1 MNIFKIITTAICL
14 CSSYTAFAN
23 QTPNNPVKSFSNANI
38 VDVNKGVILENN
50 FLVLNGDTIEYVG
63 RELPKQYS
71 QLDTIDAQ
79 GQYVLPGLID
89 THAHISLGEVT
100 FKKTRGKL
108 AINANSSDALSEWNA
123 RELLRWGVTFI
134 RNPGG
139 SSEHNLRYKRDTA
152 SGNITG
158 PGAIIAG
165 EIINQGA
172 FEGLTI
178 DINKNMSLQAAIEQQ
193 KAAGIDIIKLYA
205 GLTEQQ
211 IQNAI
216 TIGHKL
222 DMQVIGHLEEVSWTD
237 AANWQ
242 IDGIVHAM
250 PVSSKLLSKEAKEKY
265 QKTSRPGPFAHF
277 EWYENADLNS
287 KPMLELYQALREN
300 KVHIDPTLIAFK
312 NSFYGDSQQ
321 VIAHPN
327 LEYVHPELL
336 NNWQSFFTFNI
347 GWNEQDFSR
356 AKKVWPKVLS
366 FVNRLHKEGVPLTIG
381 TDLGNPWVI
390 PGFSVHQEMQIF
402 ADAGIPNSDILKMA
416 TINAAKQLN
425 ISDQHG
431 SIEQGKVANVIFLK
445 SNPLENIANTKTI
458 TQVFLAGNL
467 IDAKL
472 SQPEYVLTSKEQAN
486 D

>member
-1 MNIFKIITTAICL
+1 MNTLRIITTALCL
-14 CSSYTAFAN
+14 CSSNTAFAN
-23 QTPNNPVKSFSNANI
+23 QTPNTAIKFFSNANI
-38 VDVNKGVILENN
+38 VDVNKGVILENS
-50 FLVLNGDTIEYVG
+50 FLVINGDTIEYIG
-63 RELPKQYS
+63 QELPKQY
-71 QLDTIDAQ
+71 LPLEAIDAQ

-123 RELLRWGVTFI
+123 KELLRWGVTFI

-139 SSEHNLRYKRDTA
+139 SSEHNLRYKRELA
-152 SGNITG
+152 SGNLIG
-158 PGAIIAG
+158 PKALIAG

-178 DINKNMSLQAAIEQQ
+178 DINKNMSLQTAIEQQ

-211 IQNAI
+211 IQDAI
-216 TIGHKL
+216 RTGHQL

-237 AANWQ
+237 AANWK
-242 IDGIVHAM
+242 IDGLVHAM
-250 PVSSKLLSKEAKEKY
+250 PVSSKLLTNKAKEEYEKN
-265 QKTSRPGPFAHF
+265 SRPGAFAHF
-277 EWYENADLNS
+277 EWYEHADLNA
-287 KPMLELYQALREN
+287 KPMLELYKALREN
-300 KVHIDPTLIAFK
+300 AVHVDPTLIAFK

-327 LEYVHPELL
+327 LKGVHPELL
-336 NNWQSFFTFNI
+336 NNWKTFFTFNI
-347 GWNEQDFSR
+347 GWKEQDFRR
-356 AKKVWPKVLS
+356 AKKVWPKVLE
-366 FVNRLHKEGVPLTIG
+366 FLNRLHKEGVPLTIG

-402 ADAGIPNSDILKMA
+402 ADAGIPNSDILRMA
-416 TINAAKQLN
+416 TINAAKQLG

-431 SIEQGKVANVIFLK
+431 SIEQGKIANFVFLK
-445 SNPLENIANTKTI
+445 NSPLENIANTKTI

-467 IDAKL
+467 IKGKL
-472 SQPEYVLTSKEQAN
+472 SHSEYVFTSKEQTK
-486 D
+486 

>member
-1 MNIFKIITTAICL
+1 MNILKIITTAICL
-14 CSSYTAFAN
+14 CSSYIAFAN
-23 QTPNNPVKSFSNANI
+23 QTPNPSIQSFSNANI
-38 VDVNKGVILENN
+38 IDVNKGTILENS
-50 FLVLNGDTIEYVG
+50 FLVLNGDTIEYIG
-63 RELPKQYS
+63 QELPKQFS
-71 QLDTIDAQ
+71 QLETIDAQ

-100 FKKTRGKL
+100 FKKRHGKL
-108 AINANSSDALSEWNA
+108 TIHANSSDALSKWNA

-139 SSEHNLRYKRDTA
+139 SSEHNLRYKRDVAT
-152 SGNITG
+152 GNITG

-211 IQNAI
+211 IQDAI
-216 TIGHKL
+216 VIGHEL
-222 DMQVIGHLEEVSWTD
+222 DMQVIGHLEEVSWTG

-242 IDGIVHAM
+242 IDGLVHAM
-250 PVSSKLLSKEAKEKY
+250 PVSSKLLSKEVKEEYK
-265 QKTSRPGPFAHF
+265 KNSRHGAFAHF
-277 EWYENADLNS
+277 EWYENVDLNS
-287 KPMLELYQALREN
+287 KPMLELYQALRKNE
-300 KVHIDPTLIAFK
+300 VHVDPTLIAFK

-327 LEYVHPELL
+327 LKYVHPELL
-336 NNWQSFFTFNI
+336 NNWRSFFTFNI
-347 GWNEQDFSR
+347 GWKKQDFSR

-366 FVNRLHKEGVPLTIG
+366 FVNRLYKEGVPLTIG

-390 PGFSVHQEMQIF
+390 PGYSVHQEMQIF
-402 ADAGIPNSDILKMA
+402 ADAGIPNIDILRMA

-431 SIEQGKVANVIFLK
+431 SIEQGKIANLLFLK
-445 SNPLENIANTKTI
+445 NNPLENIANTQTI

-467 IDAKL
+467 I
-472 SQPEYVLTSKEQAN
+472 N
-486 D
+486 GN

>member
-1 MNIFKIITTAICL
+1 M
-14 CSSYTAFAN
+14 
-23 QTPNNPVKSFSNANI
+23 
-38 VDVNKGVILENN
+38 NKGVILENS

-63 RELPKQYS
+63 QELPKRYS
-71 QLDTIDAQ
+71 QFDTIDAQ

-108 AINANSSDALSEWNA
+108 AINANSSDAISEWNA
-123 RELLRWGVTFI
+123 RELLRWGITFI

-139 SSEHNLRYKRDTA
+139 SSEHNLRYKSDVA
-152 SGNITG
+152 AGNITG
-158 PGAIIAG
+158 PEAIIAG

-178 DINKNMSLQAAIEQQ
+178 DINKNMSIEAAIEQQ

-205 GLTEQQ
+205 GLNEQQ

-216 TIGHKL
+216 AIGHEL

-237 AANWQ
+237 AANWK

-250 PVSSKLLSKEAKEKY
+250 PISSKLLSKEAREEY
-265 QKTSRPGPFAHF
+265 QENSRPGPFAHF
-277 EWYENADLNS
+277 EWYEHADFNS
-287 KPMLELYQALREN
+287 KPMLELYQALRDN
-300 KVHIDPTLIAFK
+300 KVHVDPTLIAFK

-321 VIAHPN
+321 VVAHPN
-327 LEYVHPELL
+327 LKYVHPELL
-336 NNWQSFFTFNI
+336 NNWQSFFTFNV
-347 GWNEQDFSR
+347 GWKEQDFSR

-402 ADAGIPNSDILKMA
+402 ADAGIPNSDILRMA

-431 SIEQGKVANVIFLK
+431 SIEQGKIANIVFLK
-445 SNPLENIANTKTI
+445 NNPLANIANTKTI

-467 IDAKL
+467 INGKL
-472 SQPEYVLTSKEQAN
+472 NYSEPVLTMKE
-486 D
+486 